1 MKIGIMQP
9 YLFPYI
15 GYFQTINAVDKYV
28 LYDDVNFIKQGWI
41 NRNRILLG
49 GKDYIFNLTLA
60 GASSFKLI
68 NEIGI
73 IDNKAKISKTIEQ
86 AYKKA
91 PYYSETS
98 ELLKIIFEFES
109 DNLAVFINN
118 SIRQIC
124 KFLNIN
130 TELIV
135 SSNLDK
141 DNTLKAQDKIIHIC
155 KNLNADH
162 YVNAFGG
169 QELYNKA
176 DFAKECIKLS
186 FIKTKP
192 IIYEQFKN
200 EFVPWLSII
209 DVMMFNS
216 VGDISEMLDRYE
228 LI

>member
-1 MKIGIMQP
+1 MQP

-49 GKDYIFNLTLA
+49 GKDYIFNLTLS

-73 IDNKAKISKTIEQ
+73 IDNKAKILKTIQQ

-98 ELLKIIFEFES
+98 ILLENILEFES

-118 SIRQIC
+118 SIRKIC
-124 KFLNIN
+124 EFLNIN
-130 TELIV
+130 TELII
-135 SSNLDK
+135 SSELDK
-141 DNTLKAQDKIIHIC
+141 DSTLKAQDKVIHIC
-155 KNLNADH
+155 KNLGADQ
-162 YVNAFGG
+162 YINAFGG
-169 QELYNKA
+169 QELYNKE
-176 DFAKECIKLS
+176 DFAKEDIKLS
-186 FIKTKP
+186 FIKTEP

-216 VGDISEMLDRYE
+216 VDDISIMLNKYE